1 MFPAFLS
8 RLRRPR
14 TPYLFFDTETDG
26 LPSPRH
32 PFPRLVQLAWI
43 LGDADGAVIDEASV
57 LVRPEGFSI
66 PFDAVEIHGITTE
79 RALAE
84 GIPLAD
90 ALSAFAAAAARA
102 ASVVCHN
109 AEFDC
114 RVVAGECRRLARP
127 DPLRRLPRVCT
138 MKGSTAYCRLPG
150 RHGWKWPRLSE
161 LHRILFGTG
170 FDGAHDAAVD
180 VRATMRCF
188 HALRRR
194 KVFP

>member
-1 MFPAFLS
+1 MLPAFLA
-8 RLRRPR
+8 RRRRPR
-14 TPYLFFDTETDG
+14 APYLVFDTETDG

-43 LGDADGAVIDEASV
+43 LADADGAVIDERADI
-57 LVRPEGFSI
+57 VRPDGFSI
-66 PFDAVEIHGITTE
+66 PFDAVGIHGITTE

-90 ALSAFAAAAARA
+90 ALSAFADAAARA
-102 ASVVCHN
+102 GCTVCHN
-109 AEFDC
+109 AAFDC
-114 RVVAGECRRLARP
+114 RVVRGECRRLSRP

-138 MKGSTAYCRLPG
+138 MEGATAYCRLPG

-170 FDGAHDAAVD
+170 FDGAHDAAHD
-180 VRATMRCF
+180 ARATMRCYF
-188 HALRRR
+188 ALRARR
-194 KVFP
+194 VLP